1 MKELFM
7 CLLLNLQNHGDIT
20 AANLYEGG
28 NFSNLT
34 LKGQD
39 GVYTV
44 TISKE
49 EKKENEK

>member
-28 NFSNLT
+28 KFSNLT
-34 LKGQD
+34 VETED

-49 EKKENEK
+49 EKKNEK